1 MINSLKED
9 GDRCTFK
16 MSTDF
21 FTANSLRRALLSDI
35 ETYAPYQIK
44 VIENTSCQTDEYI
57 AHRIGLIPFVPTKF
71 FSEDNNTMKLNVSN
85 RLVKAEDICSSESPP
100 FETCMQNAPIMK
112 LIEGQTL
119 NIEIFFDSGTA
130 ERHARYSPVAAV
142 GFEITPYSIN
152 FEFTSINGESPSVH
166 LRKALV
172 NMQNRLNS
180 VKCCVEGK

>member
-1 MINSLKED
+1 MIHSLKED
-9 GDRCTFK
+9 GDKCTFK
-16 MSTDF
+16 MNTDF

-71 FSEDNNTMKLNVSN
+71 FSEDNNVMKLHVSN
-85 RLVKAEDICSSESPP
+85 RLVKAEDIYSENPP
-100 FETCMQNAPIMK
+100 FETCMKSAPIMK

-119 NIEIFFDSGTA
+119 NIEVYFDTGTA

-142 GFEITPYSIN
+142 GFEITPYTIN
-152 FEFTSINGESPSVH
+152 FEFSSINGEPPSVH
-166 LRKALV
+166 LRKALIKI
-172 NMQNRLNS
+172 QNRLNS
-180 VKCCVEGK
+180 VKCSIESEK